1 MSDPAARF
9 DLAYS
14 RSASDLSVDGIRQ
27 SILDHLTYSQGRIP
41 ESATR
46 NDWYMALA
54 YTVRDRLVDRWIR
67 TAHTFKQRESRTV
80 CYLSAEFLP
89 GPQLC
94 NNILS
99 MGVQQQ
105 CQQAV
110 ASLGLSLDE
119 LLLQEEEPALGT
131 GGLGRLAAC
140 YLDSLATLEIPAIG
154 YGIRYE
160 YGMFRQE
167 IQDGCQ
173 VEKSDNWLRLGNPWE
188 IPRPKLAFDVNLG
201 GRTQGYLDDHGE
213 YRVRWEPDRVVRGV
227 ACDVPVVGF
236 GVETTNLLRLWKA
249 EAPESFD
256 FEAFNTGDYYAAVNE
271 KVVSENLTKVLY
283 PNDEPEAGKEL
294 RLAQQYFLVSCALQ
308 DMVRLYCQFRDD
320 FDAFHEKFAVQLNDT
335 HPALAIPEL
344 MHILVDRHHV
354 PWDRAWEVTRRTFSY
369 TNHTLLPEA
378 LEQWPMDLFR
388 KVLPRHLEIIE
399 EINQRFLDEV
409 RVLSHSVNG
418 LVSRLS
424 IICED
429 GPARYVRMANLACA
443 GAHTI
448 NGVAE
453 LHTCLLRKRL
463 LNDFH
468 TLWPER
474 FLSITNGVTPRRF
487 LMLANQPLARLLD
500 RYIGS
505 EWPRRLTDLSGL
517 EQKAGDAA
525 FRDEWRA
532 AKHGAKRTLAKYIA
546 ASTGISVDPES
557 LFDIQV
563 KRIHEYKR
571 QHLNVLHIISLYN
584 RLKASPSDDLPPR
597 TFIFAGK
604 AAPGYRMAKLVIR
617 LIHGVADMINRDPDM
632 KDRLRVVFLPDFN
645 VKLAQKVYPAADLSE
660 QISTAGF
667 EASGTGNMKFAMN
680 GAVTIGTLDGANVE
694 IRDAVGAENFF
705 VFGLSTPEV
714 EARRA
719 EGYRPG
725 DLFDA
730 NGGLKEALL
739 LLRRGFFS
747 HGDTHL
753 FAPLVDS
760 LLNEDRFMVL
770 ADHESYV
777 ETQHEAGL
785 AYLDTDRW
793 TRMSILNTARIG
805 YFSSDRAVQ
814 EYAEKVWHAGPVP
827 IEGT

>member
-1 MSDPAARF
+1 MSDPVARI

-41 ESATR
+41 ESANR

-167 IQDGCQ
+167 IRDGCQ

-308 DMVRLYCQFRDD
+308 DMVRLYCQFRDN

-429 GPARYVRMANLACA
+429 GPVRYVRMANLACA

-463 LNDFH
+463 LHDFH

-487 LMLANQPLARLLD
+487 LMLANQPLAKLLD

-505 EWPRRLTDLSGL
+505 DWPRRLTDLSGL
-517 EQKAGDAA
+517 EQKIGDAA
-525 FRDEWRA
+525 FREEWRA
-532 AKHGAKRTLAKYIA
+532 AKQGAKRTLAKYIG

-584 RLKASPSDDLPPR
+584 RLKASPSDDVPPR

-725 DLFDA
+725 DLFDT

-753 FAPLVDS
+753 FSPLVDS

-770 ADHESYV
+770 ADYESYV

-814 EYAEKVWHAGPVP
+814 EYAEKVWRAGPVP

>member
-1 MSDPAARF
+1 MSDPAARIE
-9 DLAYS
+9 LAYS

-110 ASLGLSLDE
+110 SSLGLSLDE

-201 GRTQGYLDDHGE
+201 GRTQSYLDDHGE

-256 FEAFNTGDYYAAVNE
+256 FAAFNTGDYYAAVNE

-294 RLAQQYFLVSCALQ
+294 RLAQQYFLVSCSLQ
-308 DMVRLYCQFRDD
+308 DMVRLYRQFHDD
-320 FDAFHEKFAVQLNDT
+320 FGAFHKKFAVQLNDT

-344 MHILVDRHHV
+344 MHLLVDRHHV
-354 PWDRAWEVTRRTFSY
+354 TWDRAWEITRRTFSY

-399 EINQRFLDEV
+399 EINRRFLDEV

-424 IICED
+424 IIHED

-443 GAHTI
+443 GSHTI

-463 LNDFH
+463 LQDFH

-505 EWPRRLTDLSGL
+505 DWPRRLTDLSGL
-517 EQKAGDAA
+517 EQKVGDAA
-525 FRDEWRA
+525 FREEWRA
-532 AKHGAKRTLAKYIA
+532 AKQGAKRTLAKYIGV
-546 ASTGISVDPES
+546 STGISVDPES

-584 RLKASPSDDLPPR
+584 RLKASPSGDLPPR

-725 DLFDA
+725 DLFDT

-760 LLNEDRFMVL
+760 LLNEDHFMVL
-770 ADHESYV
+770 ADYESYV
-777 ETQHEAGL
+777 ERQHEAGL
-785 AYLDTDRW
+785 AYLDTERW
-793 TRMSILNTARIG
+793 TRMSILNTARVG
-805 YFSSDRAVQ
+805 YFSSDRAVR
-814 EYAEKVWHAGPVP
+814 EYAEKVWRAGPVP
-827 IEGT
+827 IERS